1 MCPQE
6 IKWEDCGLAALG
18 GVSTRTSREADP
30 ERRGCQGPG
39 WLSVLSCLP
48 TVSPHGSQVSW
59 LWVRQRNPQKA
70 PSPAPPRSH
79 PLSPG
84 PPPRHQHPD
93 VAPSSGLSQDH
104 LPVQPRGKPASPLCS
119 PKRVPTTSRR
129 VLREEVVR
137 APSQNPCAPT
147 RALLHSDQHPK
158 MWTEGLC
165 PPWVGHPPPA
175 LSEASPPLLCDHVAQ
190 SHTWSLLLPDL
201 GWEDGTAE
209 QSAPAWAPGSPGQP
223 F

>member
-1 MCPQE
+1 MPQE
-6 IKWEDCGLAALG
+6 IKWEDHGLAALS

-39 WLSVLSCLP
+39 WSSVLSYLP
-48 TVSPHGSQVSW
+48 TVSPCGSQVSS

-84 PPPRHQHPD
+84 TPRPRHQHPS

-104 LPVQPRGKPASPLCS
+104 LPMRPRRKPASPLCS

-129 VLREEVVR
+129 VLHEEVVR
-137 APSQNPCAPT
+137 APSQNP
-147 RALLHSDQHPK
+147 H
-158 MWTEGLC
+158 
-165 PPWVGHPPPA
+165 A
-175 LSEASPPLLCDHVAQ
+175 LSTVTS
-190 SHTWSLLLPDL
+190 T
-201 GWEDGTAE
+201 
-209 QSAPAWAPGSPGQP
+209 
-223 F
+223 